1 MRWSNVLR
9 GTNPP
14 PMVRNFPSW
23 YEKSP
28 MWYELYHLICPN
40 TNRAEIVRFQPVFYI
55 PSAFSIMLVLSCLLS
70 ASRWAP
76 LAGRDFFLQ
85 SEIENASFVVYV
97 SDSVKTDKNLT
108 DSVTIASNEYTI
120 IGSTIIVDQII
131 QTCLPSSK
139 VHDLIPDS
147 HSAGLNFRNYY
158 IMPYTTYRKAGFS
171 PDFVIIRMDGE
182 ETGTI
187 KKLADALYTDFPG
200 IEGTY
205 PKLNT
210 DDTQNGIRVYFGVYG
225 IILCVAAWTGAVGI
239 LVLWIKSQLRNFWIF
254 ISCGLTRVRN
264 ILWLGSEILII
275 TAFGKILSL
284 LSYYL
289 LEDFWKS
296 FNVSPAGFGI
306 SPVLSF
312 LTLFLASILI
322 AAITSLRLEKSIHN
336 YE

>member
-1 MRWSNVLR
+1 MKN
-9 GTNPP
+9 
-14 PMVRNFPSW
+14 
-23 YEKSP
+23 EKSKKIGIIG
-28 MWYELYHLICPN
+28 MALTY
-40 TNRAEIVRFQPVFYI
+40 
-55 PSAFSIMLVLSCLLS
+55 SGSILG
-70 ASRWAP
+70 
-76 LAGRDFFLQ
+76 AG
-85 SEIENASFVVYV
+85 YV
-97 SDSVKTDKNLT
+97 SGQELF
-108 DSVTIASNEYTI
+108 
-120 IGSTIIVDQII
+120 Q
-131 QTCLPSSK
+131 
-139 VHDLIPDS
+139 
-147 HSAGLNFRNYY
+147 
-158 IMPYTTYRKAGFS
+158 
-171 PDFVIIRMDGE
+171 
-182 ETGTI
+182 
-187 KKLADALYTDFPG
+187 
-200 IEGTY
+200 
-205 PKLNT
+205 
-210 DDTQNGIRVYFGVYG
+210 YFGVYG